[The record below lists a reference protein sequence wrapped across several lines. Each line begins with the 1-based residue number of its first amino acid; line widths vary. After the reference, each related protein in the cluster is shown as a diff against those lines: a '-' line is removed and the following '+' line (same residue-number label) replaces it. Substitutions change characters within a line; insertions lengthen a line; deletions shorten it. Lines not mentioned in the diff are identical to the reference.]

1 MATTKPRITVTLTER
16 QHEVLKLISSCGG
29 SSMSSLLGEL
39 IEVSLPTLERMANTF
54 QKLRQAQTM
63 ERAKMVEAMDESLA
77 VLEPIAAAA
86 VDQFDLFLGKIEQAV
101 GGAPDGSGATPA
113 APSTAPAAPVTNRG
127 ATTTGAKSRKPAAA
141 RVSRVSEKSAFSKKL
156 GG

>member
-16 QHEVLKLISSCGG
+16 QHEVLKIISATGG
-29 SSMSSLLGEL
+29 SSMSALLGEL
-39 IEVSLPTLERMANTF
+39 IEVSLPTLEWMANTF
-54 QKLRQAQTM
+54 QKLRQAQTI

-86 VDQFDLFLGKIEQAV
+86 VDQFDLFLGKIEQAAGEETTRRGTT
-101 GGAPDGSGATPA
+101 GGTSPA
-113 APSTAPAAPVTNRG
+113 ASSAPVTNRG
-127 ATTTGAKSRKPAAA
+127 ATTPRAKSRKPVVP
-141 RVSRVSEKSAFSKKL
+141 RVSKVSEKSSFSKKS

>member
-16 QHEVLKLISSCGG
+16 QHEVLKIISATGG
-29 SSMSSLLGEL
+29 SSMSALLGEL

-113 APSTAPAAPVTNRG
+113 APSTAPTAPVTNRG
-127 ATTTGAKSRKPAAA
+127 ATTTRAKSRKPDAT
-141 RVSRVSEKSAFSKKL
+141 RVSSGFKKSSFLKKPEA
-156 GG
+156 